1 MSNCILIRQFF
12 FLTFFCLSEGPPVWT
27 FSTLHST
34 IHCTAW
40 YIQNVLDL
48 EIKIIIEIWRAYYFK
63 NIIFF
68 SDLMPKLSKR
78 KLVPGKGGIYH
89 TRFLEQRQ
97 IDKVKMSSYL
107 KCGVLRVLVV
117 QNNKEMD
124 WHIYS
129 LFFQKKG
136 KEKKQEAKLKE

>member
-1 MSNCILIRQFF
+1 MKDPLYEHS
-12 FLTFFCLSEGPPVWT
+12 
-27 FSTLHST
+27 LHS
-34 IHCTAW
+34 I
-40 YIQNVLDL
+40 VLFIALLD
-48 EIKIIIEIWRAYYFK
+48 IYKMYWIWKLKSSLKYEERTTLRISF
-63 NIIFF
+63 FF

-124 WHIYS
+124 
-129 LFFQKKG
+129 
-136 KEKKQEAKLKE
+136 